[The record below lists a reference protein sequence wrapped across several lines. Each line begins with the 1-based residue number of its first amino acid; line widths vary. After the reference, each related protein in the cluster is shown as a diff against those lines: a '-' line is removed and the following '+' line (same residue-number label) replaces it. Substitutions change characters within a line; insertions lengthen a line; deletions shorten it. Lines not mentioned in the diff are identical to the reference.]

1 MNIRQATRADAEQIA
16 EIYDPYVR
24 NTAISFETDPVTT
37 EQMAD
42 RITEISAHGPYFVAE
57 ERGRILGYAYA
68 HPWKER
74 AAYSLTLETTVY
86 VSPDEKGHGV
96 GTALMARLIDD
107 CRRRRF
113 AVLIACITA
122 DNDASI
128 LFHQRLG
135 FELVSHFHKVG
146 FKLGRFHDVV
156 DMELLL

>member
-16 EIYDPYVR
+16 QIYDPYVR

-57 ERGRILGYAYA
+57 EHGRILGYAYA

-86 VSPDEKGHGV
+86 VSPTEKGRGI

-107 CRRRRF
+107 CRRRGF
-113 AVLIACITA
+113 TALIACITA
-122 DNDASI
+122 ENDASI
-128 LFHQRLG
+128 IFHNRLG
-135 FELVSHFHKVG
+135 FEQVSHFHKVG
-146 FKLGRFHDVV
+146 YKLGRYHDVI